1 MSRQP
6 IDLTKVKV
14 FPLEQRASEAEIN
27 EILVNP
33 DSTPPQCD
41 ARNVELIGDAV
52 KRIRY
57 ARQRNSSV
65 MLIYGAHLVK
75 NGGAS
80 IVNRLIEC
88 GWITHIATNGAGII
102 HDWEFS
108 FLGRSTESV
117 RKNVATGTFG
127 TWDETGRYIN
137 LAALVAG
144 INNIG
149 LGESLGKF
157 ISNDGTVLPSIEELE
172 NQVRNEPS
180 NTLTAARA
188 ELAHAMRIHKLPIGK
203 LDVKHRWKN
212 ASILATAY
220 KNGVPFTVHPGIGYD
235 IISNHPMFNGA
246 AIGRAA
252 QRDFQTFG
260 AAVENLDGGVVMSVG
275 SAIMGPQVFEKSISC
290 VNNLRVQSG
299 RPIVNGH
306 TIYVVDLQDGGNWD
320 WTKGEPPKDNPAYY
334 LRFCKSFARMGG
346 AMQYLQCDNVAF
358 LHGVLKSLE

>member
-41 ARNVELIGDAV
+41 ARTVELIGDAV

-188 ELAHAMRIHKLPIGK
+188 ELAHAMRIHKLPIAK
-203 LDVKHRWKN
+203 LNVKHRWKN
-212 ASILATAY
+212 SSILSTA
-220 KNGVPFTVHPGIGYD
+220 
-235 IISNHPMFNGA
+235 
-246 AIGRAA
+246 
-252 QRDFQTFG
+252 
-260 AAVENLDGGVVMSVG
+260 
-275 SAIMGPQVFEKSISC
+275 
-290 VNNLRVQSG
+290 
-299 RPIVNGH
+299 
-306 TIYVVDLQDGGNWD
+306 
-320 WTKGEPPKDNPAYY
+320 
-334 LRFCKSFARMGG
+334 
-346 AMQYLQCDNVAF
+346 
-358 LHGVLKSLE
+358 